1 MSRRK
6 QRNPQQLISDC
17 EGSTA
22 SENGALRGARERSA
36 APSPPC
42 LSARRRRRPPDAR
55 GPCCSR
61 VGAALGSRSLA
72 RPLPPPSSGSGGR
85 AAGMSSPRGRGQEA
99 EDEAMGERAGGD
111 WGLARP
117 RSRFAQGPPRGGEG
131 RAAAGLEP
139 AGPPA
144 PALGVHSSTRGGG
157 TVCFVSQS
165 ALCAPD
171 GSGGPGC
178 SSPALPIVPA
188 VQMHEMPLF
197 EVEFGDTGDESAP
210 LSCPSCHIGLKDPL
224 ELSAHVESCCPEQPT
239 CSSAT
244 SATAAGQETTS
255 SSSSSS
261 SSSSVEVR
269 PESPPSMDV
278 ESGPLSTDPSQ
289 EPAPPP
295 PLPPPPPPPPPPT
308 TIPTGHLN
316 IPLILEELRVLQQRQ
331 LHQMQMTEQICRQVL
346 LLGSLGQVGSPAPS
360 AEPAPGATLPP
371 KPPLPVFSIKT
382 EPGRTPSSG
391 SPEVPKPAF
400 FHLYHPF
407 PGGTRVPK
415 AEQLLAPAFPT
426 ATGLLAAQCLGAA
439 RGLEQATS
447 PGLLRQKN
455 GSSGEASLEE
465 KPGGRHKCRFCGKV
479 FGSDSALQIHLRS
492 HTGERPYKCN
502 ICGNRFTTRGNLKV
516 HFHRHREKY
525 PHVQMNPHPVPEH
538 LDYVLTTSGLP
549 YGMSV
554 PPEKAE
560 PGEESAVPPAVT
572 ERKALSATESLTLL
586 SGASPSA
593 AAQALPSFNK
603 LVLMKAVEAKG
614 KGDENT
620 PPERETEG
628 ARLQLGKLVGSLPS
642 WALLA
647 NHFKAGTAVGPF
659 PYVLEASPSET
670 SKLQQLVEK
679 IDRQGSPSSGATP
692 VAATQAVACSSSSSS
707 LPATSGSNQCVI
719 CLRVLSCP
727 RALQLHYGQHG
738 GERPFKCKVCGRA
751 FSTRGNLRAH
761 FVGHKTS
768 SAARP
773 QNSCPICQKKFTNAV
788 SLQQHVR
795 MHLGGQIPNGALLPE
810 PSTAEGAMTGEGEKQ
825 QQQPLQPA
833 PPQDGELTEEDEE
846 EATDEDSLESG
857 IEKAEGPS
865 SPEQEAPCLAKE
877 GEEAGPAEE
886 EEGGTGAASP
896 LGARSPQRPTQ
907 EGEEKAEMEVEEGGT
922 LQEEEEEEQGKEKGT
937 AGEGPSEKP
946 QGIQAKEG
954 PSLACGICKQVFPD
968 RAALR
973 KHALTAHHQV
983 NMSSPAW
990 ISNPARHGQRLSLEG
1005 PVPVLSG
1012 GQVKLQDFLG
1022 RDIPA
1027 QLVGVGPLS
1036 FWNQYTAFLSGG
1048 LPAKPAHG
1056 SAASGSS
1063 SASSSTSNMAA
1074 QGLFGNM
1081 PGKAV
1086 PGEAKEKPAMGSLL
1100 LLPPPPAPAPEV
1112 LPESQ
1117 GKGEK

>member
-1 MSRRK
+1 MEWSCDVAGVEAPDKFSCVRWVA
-6 QRNPQQLISDC
+6 QA
-17 EGSTA
+17 A
-22 SENGALRGARERSA
+22 SFA
-36 APSPPC
+36 SPP
-42 LSARRRRRPPDAR
+42 P
-55 GPCCSR
+55 
-61 VGAALGSRSLA
+61 
-72 RPLPPPSSGSGGR
+72 PPPSSRQRSLLQPGGSRSRRGDRWLAPAGASSCILLGERRGR
-85 AAGMSSPRGRGQEA
+85 AGRQASGMSSRGGREEEEEEEQQA
-99 EDEAMGERAGGD
+99 EDEAPGGMGERA
-111 WGLARP
+111 
-117 RSRFAQGPPRGGEG
+117 
-131 RAAAGLEP
+131 
-139 AGPPA
+139 
-144 PALGVHSSTRGGG
+144 
-157 TVCFVSQS
+157 
-165 ALCAPD
+165 
-171 GSGGPGC
+171 
-178 SSPALPIVPA
+178 
-188 VQMHEMPLF
+188 
-197 EVEFGDTGDESAP
+197 GDTGDESAP
-210 LSCPSCHIGLKDPL
+210 LSCPCCHAGFKDPL
-224 ELSAHVESCCPEQPT
+224 ELSAHVESCCPEQPA
-239 CSSAT
+239 CSSAG
-244 SATAAGQETTS
+244 AAVVAGQETTS

-261 SSSSVEVR
+261 SSLEAR
-269 PESPPSMDV
+269 PDSPPSMDV
-278 ESGPLSTDPSQ
+278 EPRALSAEPGQD
-289 EPAPPP
+289 PAPPP

-308 TIPTGHLN
+308 AVTTGHLN

-346 LLGSLGQVGSPAPS
+346 LLGSLGQVGSTAPS
-360 AEPAPGATLPP
+360 AEPAPGASLPP

-382 EPGRTPSSG
+382 EPGRTPASG

-447 PGLLRQKN
+447 PGLLRPKN
-455 GSSGEASLEE
+455 GGGGDASLEE

-560 PGEESAVPPAVT
+560 AGEESAVPPAAT
-572 ERKALSATESLTLL
+572 AERKALSATESLTLL

-593 AAQALPSFNK
+593 AAQALPGFNK

-620 PPERETEG
+620 PPEREVEG
-628 ARLQLGKLVGSLPS
+628 TRLQLGKLVGSLPS

-647 NHFKAGTAVGPF
+647 NHFKAGAAVGPF

-679 IDRQGSPSSGATP
+679 IDRQGSPSLGAAAP
-692 VAATQAVACSSSSSS
+692 VTAAHATAGSSSS
-707 LPATSGSNQCVI
+707 LPAASGPNQCVI

-768 SAARP
+768 SAARA

-810 PSTAEGAMTGEGEKQ
+810 SPTPEGAAPVEGEKQ
-825 QQQPLQPA
+825 QPLQPL
-833 PPQDGELTEEDEE
+833 PQEGELSEEDEE

-857 IEKAEGPS
+857 MEKAEGPS
-865 SPEQEAPCLAKE
+865 SPEQEAPGPAKE

-886 EEGGTGAASP
+886 AEGGARAASP
-896 LGARSPQRPTQ
+896 LGERSPLCSAP

-922 LQEEEEEEQGKEKGT
+922 LPDEEEEEQGKGM
-937 AGEGPSEKP
+937 AGEGPSEKQQ
-946 QGIQAKEG
+946 QGSQAKEG
-954 PSLACGICKQVFPD
+954 LTLACGICKQAFPD

-983 NMSSPAW
+983 NMASPMW
-990 ISNPARHGQRLSLEG
+990 SSNPARPGQRLPLEG

-1048 LPAKPAHG
+1048 LPAKPAHS
-1056 SAASGSS
+1056 SAA
-1063 SASSSTSNMAA
+1063 SASSSTSSSASNMAA
-1074 QGLFGNM
+1074 QGLFGSGNVV
-1081 PGKAV
+1081 GKAA
-1086 PGEAKEKPAMGSLL
+1086 PGEAKEKPAAGSLL
-1100 LLPPPPAPAPEV
+1100 LLPPPPVPAPEGV
-1112 LPESQ
+1112 PESQ

>member
-1 MSRRK
+1 
-6 QRNPQQLISDC
+6 
-17 EGSTA
+17 
-22 SENGALRGARERSA
+22 
-36 APSPPC
+36 
-42 LSARRRRRPPDAR
+42 
-55 GPCCSR
+55 
-61 VGAALGSRSLA
+61 
-72 RPLPPPSSGSGGR
+72 
-85 AAGMSSPRGRGQEA
+85 MSSPRGSGQAPESECA
-99 EDEAMGERAGGD
+99 GAAGGAMGE
-111 WGLARP
+111 
-117 RSRFAQGPPRGGEG
+117 
-131 RAAAGLEP
+131 P
-139 AGPPA
+139 A
-144 PALGVHSSTRGGG
+144 
-157 TVCFVSQS
+157 
-165 ALCAPD
+165 
-171 GSGGPGC
+171 
-178 SSPALPIVPA
+178 
-188 VQMHEMPLF
+188 
-197 EVEFGDTGDESAP
+197 GDTGDESAP
-210 LSCPSCHIGLKDPL
+210 LSCPACRTSFKNPSQ
-224 ELSAHVESCCPEQPT
+224 LSAHVDSCCPERPS
-239 CSSAT
+239 CSSTAT
-244 SATAAGQETTS
+244 TTTAGQDNSGS

-261 SSSSVEVR
+261 STLEVR

-278 ESGPLSTDPSQ
+278 ESGPLPA
-289 EPAPPP
+289 EPASNPPP
-295 PLPPPPPPPPPPT
+295 PLPPPPLPPPT
-308 TIPTGHLN
+308 AIPAGHLN

-360 AEPAPGATLPP
+360 TEPSLGTSLPP

-382 EPGRTPSSG
+382 EPGRTQASS
-391 SPEVPKPAF
+391 SPEIPKPTF

-407 PGGTRVPK
+407 PGGARVPK

-455 GSSGEASLEE
+455 GSGGETSLEE

-560 PGEESAVPPAVT
+560 PGEETTAPPPA

-620 PPERETEG
+620 PPEREAEG

-679 IDRQGSPSSGATP
+679 IDRQGSPSSSSCAAP
-692 VAATQAVACSSSSSS
+692 VTSSQAAAGSSSASSS
-707 LPATSGSNQCVI
+707 PPTSSGPNQCVI

-768 SAARP
+768 SAARA

-810 PSTAEGAMTGEGEKQ
+810 PPTPEGTTPGDREKQ
-825 QQQPLQPA
+825 QQQP
-833 PPQDGELTEEDEE
+833 PPQDEELSEEDEE
-846 EATDEDSLESG
+846 EPTDEDSLQSG
-857 IEKAEGPS
+857 GEKAEGPS
-865 SPEQEAPCLAKE
+865 SPEQEALGPAKE
-877 GEEAGPAEE
+877 GEEVGQAED
-886 EEGGTGAASP
+886 EEGGTGATSP
-896 LGARSPQRPTQ
+896 SRARSPQHSTL
-907 EGEEKAEMEVEEGGT
+907 EGEEKAEMEEGEGT
-922 LQEEEEEEQGKEKGT
+922 PQEEEEEQEKEKG
-937 AGEGPSEKP
+937 AGGEGPSEKQ
-946 QGIQAKEG
+946 QGSQVKEG
-954 PSLACGICKQVFPD
+954 PTLVCGICKQAFPD

-973 KHALTAHHQV
+973 KHALTAHHQI
-983 NMSSPAW
+983 NLGGHMWSSN
-990 ISNPARHGQRLSLEG
+990 NPARRGRRLPLEG
-1005 PVPVLSG
+1005 SVPVLSG

-1048 LPAKPAHG
+1048 LPTKPAHG
-1056 SAASGSS
+1056 TAAPASTSTSS
-1063 SASSSTSNMAA
+1063 SASSMGT
-1074 QGLFGNM
+1074 QGLFGSGNT
-1081 PGKAV
+1081 PGKVA
-1086 PGEAKEKPAMGSLL
+1086 PNEAKEKPAVGSLL
-1100 LLPPPPAPAPEV
+1100 LLPPPSPAPAPEV
-1112 LPESQ
+1112 VPESQ

>member
-1 MSRRK
+1 
-6 QRNPQQLISDC
+6 
-17 EGSTA
+17 
-22 SENGALRGARERSA
+22 
-36 APSPPC
+36 
-42 LSARRRRRPPDAR
+42 
-55 GPCCSR
+55 
-61 VGAALGSRSLA
+61 
-72 RPLPPPSSGSGGR
+72 
-85 AAGMSSPRGRGQEA
+85 MSSPRGRGPEQE
-99 EDEAMGERAGGD
+99 EDEAGGGGMGE
-111 WGLARP
+111 LA
-117 RSRFAQGPPRGGEG
+117 
-131 RAAAGLEP
+131 
-139 AGPPA
+139 
-144 PALGVHSSTRGGG
+144 
-157 TVCFVSQS
+157 
-165 ALCAPD
+165 
-171 GSGGPGC
+171 
-178 SSPALPIVPA
+178 
-188 VQMHEMPLF
+188 
-197 EVEFGDTGDESAP
+197 GDTGDESAP
-210 LSCPSCHIGLKDPL
+210 FSCLSCHASFKDPL

-239 CSSAT
+239 CSSAG
-244 SATAAGQETTS
+244 APPTAGHETAS

-261 SSSSVEVR
+261 EAR
-269 PESPPSMDV
+269 PDSPPSMEV
-278 ESGPLSTDPSQ
+278 EPGALSAEPGQ
-289 EPAPPP
+289 EPGPPP
-295 PLPPPPPPPPPPT
+295 PV
-308 TIPTGHLN
+308 PTGHLN

-346 LLGSLGQVGSPAPS
+346 LLGSLGQVGSSAPS
-360 AEPAPGATLPP
+360 AEPAPGASLPP

-382 EPGRTPSSG
+382 EPGRTPASS

-407 PGGTRVPK
+407 PGGARVPK

-447 PGLLRQKN
+447 PGLLRPKN
-455 GSSGEASLEE
+455 GGGGGGETGLEE

-560 PGEESAVPPAVT
+560 AGEESTVPPAAPA

-593 AAQALPSFNK
+593 AAQALPGFNK

-620 PPERETEG
+620 PPEREAEG
-628 ARLQLGKLVGSLPS
+628 TRLQLGKLVGSLPS

-647 NHFKAGTAVGPF
+647 NHFKAGAAVGPF

-679 IDRQGSPSSGATP
+679 IDRQGSSSSGAAS
-692 VAATQAVACSSSSSS
+692 VATAQASAGSSSS
-707 LPATSGSNQCVI
+707 LAAASGPNQCVI

-768 SAARP
+768 PAARA

-810 PSTAEGAMTGEGEKQ
+810 SPTLEGAAPGEGEKPS
-825 QQQPLQPA
+825 QPP
-833 PPQDGELTEEDEE
+833 PPQDGELSEEDEE
-846 EATDEDSLESG
+846 EATDDDSLESG
-857 IEKAEGPS
+857 MEKVEGPS
-865 SPEQEAPCLAKE
+865 SPEQEAPGPAKE

-886 EEGGTGAASP
+886 AEGGARAASP
-896 LGARSPQRPTQ
+896 LGERSPRRPTQ

-922 LQEEEEEEQGKEKGT
+922 LPDEEEEEQGKGA
-937 AGEGPSEKP
+937 AGEGPSEKQ
-946 QGIQAKEG
+946 QGSQAREG
-954 PSLACGICKQVFPD
+954 LTLACGICKQAFPD

-983 NMSSPAW
+983 NMASPVW
-990 ISNPARHGQRLSLEG
+990 SSNPARHGQRLPLEG

-1056 SAASGSS
+1056 SAASASS
-1063 SASSSTSNMAA
+1063 SASSPASSMAV
-1074 QGLFGNM
+1074 QGLFGSGNV
-1081 PGKAV
+1081 PGKAA
-1086 PGEAKEKPAMGSLL
+1086 PGEAKEKPAAGSLL
-1100 LLPPPPAPAPEV
+1100 LLPPPPAPAPEGV
-1112 LPESQ
+1112 PESQ

>member
-22 SENGALRGARERSA
+22 SENG
-36 APSPPC
+36 
-42 LSARRRRRPPDAR
+42 
-55 GPCCSR
+55 
-61 VGAALGSRSLA
+61 
-72 RPLPPPSSGSGGR
+72 
-85 AAGMSSPRGRGQEA
+85 
-99 EDEAMGERAGGD
+99 
-111 WGLARP
+111 
-117 RSRFAQGPPRGGEG
+117 
-131 RAAAGLEP
+131 
-139 AGPPA
+139 
-144 PALGVHSSTRGGG
+144 
-157 TVCFVSQS
+157 
-165 ALCAPD
+165 
-171 GSGGPGC
+171 
-178 SSPALPIVPA
+178 
-188 VQMHEMPLF
+188 
-197 EVEFGDTGDESAP
+197 DTGDEALP
-210 LSCPSCHIGLKDPL
+210 LSCPSCRASFKNPS
-224 ELSAHVESCCPEQPT
+224 ELSAHLDSCCPERPG
-239 CSSAT
+239 CSS
-244 SATAAGQETTS
+244 TAPTASTTAGQDPSGGGS

-261 SSSSVEVR
+261 SSTLEVR

-278 ESGPLSTDPSQ
+278 EGGPLPS
-289 EPAPPP
+289 EPASHPPP
-295 PLPPPPPPPPPPT
+295 PLPPPPLPPPSAAVPA
-308 TIPTGHLN
+308 GHLN

-346 LLGSLGQVGSPAPS
+346 LLGSLGQVGSPVPS
-360 AEPAPGATLPP
+360 AEPAPGGSLPP
-371 KPPLPVFSIKT
+371 KPPPLPVFSIKT
-382 EPGRTPSSG
+382 EPGRTQASG
-391 SPEVPKPAF
+391 SPEVPKPTF

-407 PGGTRVPK
+407 SGGARVPK

-447 PGLLRQKN
+447 PGLLRPKN
-455 GSSGEASLEE
+455 GSGGDASLEE
-465 KPGGRHKCRFCGKV
+465 KPGGRHKCRFCGKI

-560 PGEESAVPPAVT
+560 PGEETSAAAPPA

-593 AAQALPSFNK
+593 AAQALPGFNK

-620 PPERETEG
+620 PPEREAEG

-647 NHFKAGTAVGPF
+647 NHFKAGAAVGPF

-679 IDRQGSPSSGATP
+679 IDRQGSPSSSSCATP
-692 VAATQAVACSSSSSS
+692 VASTQAVAGSSSASASPPASSG
-707 LPATSGSNQCVI
+707 PNQCVI

-768 SAARP
+768 SAARA

-810 PSTAEGAMTGEGEKQ
+810 PPTPEGAAPGDREKQ
-825 QQQPLQPA
+825 PQQP
-833 PPQDGELTEEDEE
+833 PPQEEELSEDEE
-846 EATDEDSLESG
+846 EEPTDEDSLQSG
-857 IEKAEGPS
+857 GEKAEGPS
-865 SPEQEAPCLAKE
+865 SPEQEAPGPAKE
-877 GEEAGPAEE
+877 GEEAGQA
-886 EEGGTGAASP
+886 EEGGTGVASP
-896 LGARSPQRPTQ
+896 SRARSPQRPMQ
-907 EGEEKAEMEVEEGGT
+907 EGEEKAEMEEGGGAP
-922 LQEEEEEEQGKEKGT
+922 QEEEPEEEEEKG
-937 AGEGPSEKP
+937 AGGEGPSEK
-946 QGIQAKEG
+946 QQAKEG
-954 PSLACGICKQVFPD
+954 PTLVCGLCKQAFPD

-983 NMSSPAW
+983 NLGSHVWSSNSPA
-990 ISNPARHGQRLSLEG
+990 RRGGRRLPLEG
-1005 PVPVLSG
+1005 SVPVLSG

-1048 LPAKPAHG
+1048 LPTKPAHG
-1056 SAASGSS
+1056 PAAPASTSTSSS
-1063 SASSSTSNMAA
+1063 SASSLGT
-1074 QGLFGNM
+1074 QGPFGSGNP
-1081 PGKAV
+1081 PGKAA
-1086 PGEAKEKPAMGSLL
+1086 PGEAKEKPAVGPVL
-1100 LLPPPPAPAPEV
+1100 LLPPPSPAPAPEAV
-1112 LPESQ
+1112 PESQ

>member
-22 SENGALRGARERSA
+22 SENG
-36 APSPPC
+36 
-42 LSARRRRRPPDAR
+42 
-55 GPCCSR
+55 
-61 VGAALGSRSLA
+61 
-72 RPLPPPSSGSGGR
+72 
-85 AAGMSSPRGRGQEA
+85 
-99 EDEAMGERAGGD
+99 
-111 WGLARP
+111 
-117 RSRFAQGPPRGGEG
+117 
-131 RAAAGLEP
+131 
-139 AGPPA
+139 
-144 PALGVHSSTRGGG
+144 
-157 TVCFVSQS
+157 
-165 ALCAPD
+165 
-171 GSGGPGC
+171 
-178 SSPALPIVPA
+178 
-188 VQMHEMPLF
+188 
-197 EVEFGDTGDESAP
+197 DTGDESTP
-210 LSCPSCHIGLKDPL
+210 LSCPSCHITFKDP
-224 ELSAHVESCCPEQPT
+224 SKIAAHVDSGCPEQPT
-239 CSSAT
+239 CSTIA
-244 SATAAGQETTS
+244 AAGTTTGTTIV
-255 SSSSSS
+255 SSSS
-261 SSSSVEVR
+261 SSSSVEIR

-278 ESGPLSTDPSQ
+278 ESGSLLTDSTQ
-289 EPAPPP
+289 EPVPPR
-295 PLPPPPPPPPPPT
+295 PPPPPPT
-308 TIPTGHLN
+308 LPPGATVPAGHLN

-346 LLGSLGQVGSPAPS
+346 LLGSLGQVGSPAP
-360 AEPAPGATLPP
+360 ATEPTPVASLPP

-382 EPGRTPSSG
+382 EPGRTQASS

-415 AEQLLAPAFPT
+415 TEQLLAPAFPT
-426 ATGLLAAQCLGAA
+426 ATGLLAAQCLGTA

-455 GSSGEASLEE
+455 GGSGPTESNLEE

-554 PPEKAE
+554 PPEKVE
-560 PGEESAVPPAVT
+560 PGEETTTPPAA

-586 SGASPSA
+586 SGATPSGA
-593 AAQALPSFNK
+593 TQALPSFNK

-620 PPERETEG
+620 PPEREAEG
-628 ARLQLGKLVGSLPS
+628 TRLQLGKLVGSLPS

-679 IDRQGSPSSGATP
+679 IDRQGSPSSSSCAGPGSTP
-692 VAATQAVACSSSSSS
+692 QVVAGSSSSSS
-707 LPATSGSNQCVI
+707 PPTSSGSNQCVI

-768 SAARP
+768 STARA

-810 PSTAEGAMTGEGEKQ
+810 TPIPEGSTLREGEKQ
-825 QQQPLQPA
+825 QQQQQHQQSSLPL
-833 PPQDGELTEEDEE
+833 EE
-846 EATDEDSLESG
+846 ELSEEEEEEPTDEDSLESG
-857 IEKAEGPS
+857 GEKVEGPS
-865 SPEQEAPCLAKE
+865 SPEQEAPGPAKE
-877 GEEAGPAEE
+877 GEEVVHAEEE
-886 EEGGTGAASP
+886 EEGGPCTASP
-896 LGARSPQRPTQ
+896 SGPGSPQHPMQ
-907 EGEEKAEMEVEEGGT
+907 EGEEKAEAEKTEEGSSPK
-922 LQEEEEEEQGKEKGT
+922 EEQEKEKGT
-937 AGEGPSEKP
+937 GGEGPSEKQ
-946 QGIQAKEG
+946 QGSQAKEG
-954 PSLACGICKQVFPD
+954 LTLVCGICKQAFPD
-968 RAALR
+968 RNTLH
-973 KHALTAHHQV
+973 KHILTAHPQV
-983 NMSSPAW
+983 HLGSHVWSS
-990 ISNPARHGQRLSLEG
+990 SQARRGRRLPLEG
-1005 PVPVLSG
+1005 TVPGLSG
-1012 GQVKLQDFLG
+1012 NQVKLQDFLG
-1022 RDIPA
+1022 RDIPG

-1048 LPAKPAHG
+1048 LATKPVHAAAVPISSTASSSS
-1056 SAASGSS
+1056 SASNLVTQGLFGSS
-1063 SASSSTSNMAA
+1063 SAPAKT
-1074 QGLFGNM
+1074 G
-1081 PGKAV
+1081 
-1086 PGEAKEKPAMGSLL
+1086 PGETKEKPPVGPLL
-1100 LLPPPPAPAPEV
+1100 LLPPPPPPLPSAPPPEVAPENQ
-1112 LPESQ
+1112 E
-1117 GKGEK
+1117 KGEK

>member
-1 MSRRK
+1 M
-6 QRNPQQLISDC
+6 
-17 EGSTA
+17 
-22 SENGALRGARERSA
+22 
-36 APSPPC
+36 
-42 LSARRRRRPPDAR
+42 
-55 GPCCSR
+55 
-61 VGAALGSRSLA
+61 
-72 RPLPPPSSGSGGR
+72 
-85 AAGMSSPRGRGQEA
+85 
-99 EDEAMGERAGGD
+99 
-111 WGLARP
+111 
-117 RSRFAQGPPRGGEG
+117 
-131 RAAAGLEP
+131 
-139 AGPPA
+139 
-144 PALGVHSSTRGGG
+144 
-157 TVCFVSQS
+157 
-165 ALCAPD
+165 
-171 GSGGPGC
+171 
-178 SSPALPIVPA
+178 
-188 VQMHEMPLF
+188 
-197 EVEFGDTGDESAP
+197 
-210 LSCPSCHIGLKDPL
+210 SCPSCRASFKDPS
-224 ELSAHVESCCPEQPT
+224 ELSAHVDSACPERPS
-239 CSSAT
+239 CSS
-244 SATAAGQETTS
+244 TAAGQDLSGGS

-261 SSSSVEVR
+261 TLEAR

-278 ESGPLSTDPSQ
+278 EAGPLPA
-289 EPAPPP
+289 EPAPHPPLPPP
-295 PLPPPPPPPPPPT
+295 PLPPPPSAVPA
-308 TIPTGHLN
+308 GHLN

-360 AEPAPGATLPP
+360 AEPAPGASLPP

-382 EPGRTPSSG
+382 EPGRTQASG
-391 SPEVPKPAF
+391 SPEGPKPAF

-407 PGGTRVPK
+407 PGGARVPK

-455 GSSGEASLEE
+455 GGGGDASLEE

-538 LDYVLTTSGLP
+538 LDYVLTASGLP

-560 PGEESAVPPAVT
+560 PGEEAAAPPPA

-593 AAQALPSFNK
+593 AAQALPGFNK

-620 PPERETEG
+620 PPEREAEG

-647 NHFKAGTAVGPF
+647 NHFKAGAAVGPF

-679 IDRQGSPSSGATP
+679 IDRQGSPSSSSCATP
-692 VAATQAVACSSSSSS
+692 FTSTQAVAGSSTSVSASGAASSG
-707 LPATSGSNQCVI
+707 PNQCVI

-727 RALQLHYGQHG
+727 RALQLHYGQHGG

-768 SAARP
+768 SAARA

-788 SLQQHVR
+788 SLQHHVR

-810 PSTAEGAMTGEGEKQ
+810 PPAPEGAAPGDREKQ
-825 QQQPLQPA
+825 
-833 PPQDGELTEEDEE
+833 PPQPPPQEEELSEDEE
-846 EATDEDSLESG
+846 EEPTDEDSLPSG
-857 IEKAEGPS
+857 GEKAEGPS
-865 SPEQEAPCLAKE
+865 SPEQEAPGPAKE

-886 EEGGTGAASP
+886 EGGVAGAASP
-896 LGARSPQRPTQ
+896 ARARSPQRPMQ
-907 EGEEKAEMEVEEGGT
+907 EGEEKEEMEEGGGAPP
-922 LQEEEEEEQGKEKGT
+922 EEEEEKG
-937 AGEGPSEKP
+937 AGGEGPSEKQP
-946 QGIQAKEG
+946 AREG
-954 PSLACGICKQVFPD
+954 PALVCGLCKQAFPD

-983 NMSSPAW
+983 RERDLCPRPWPRKKTSF
-990 ISNPARHGQRLSLEG
+990 RRLSPPLEAAPGSSTRPPFREVGFPRQFGASGTAPWSGDGTGHVKRAGLSVLLGLSGNGSGLEG
-1005 PVPVLSG
+1005 
-1012 GQVKLQDFLG
+1012 
-1022 RDIPA
+1022 A
-1027 QLVGVGPLS
+1027 C
-1036 FWNQYTAFLSGG
+1036 
-1048 LPAKPAHG
+1048 
-1056 SAASGSS
+1056 
-1063 SASSSTSNMAA
+1063 
-1074 QGLFGNM
+1074 
-1081 PGKAV
+1081 
-1086 PGEAKEKPAMGSLL
+1086 
-1100 LLPPPPAPAPEV
+1100 EV
-1112 LPESQ
+1112 I
-1117 GKGEK
+1117 

>member
-1 MSRRK
+1 MSGSRAHGE
-6 QRNPQQLISDC
+6 QQQP
-17 EGSTA
+17 EEVAA
-22 SENGALRGARERSA
+22 SG
-36 APSPPC
+36 
-42 LSARRRRRPPDAR
+42 D
-55 GPCCSR
+55 
-61 VGAALGSRSLA
+61 GAAG
-72 RPLPPPSSGSGGR
+72 
-85 AAGMSSPRGRGQEA
+85 
-99 EDEAMGERAGGD
+99 AGGD
-111 WGLARP
+111 CRM
-117 RSRFAQGPPRGGEG
+117 GE
-131 RAAAGLEP
+131 AAERTMYEWAEP
-139 AGPPA
+139 
-144 PALGVHSSTRGGG
+144 
-157 TVCFVSQS
+157 CK
-165 ALCAPD
+165 
-171 GSGGPGC
+171 
-178 SSPALPIVPA
+178 
-188 VQMHEMPLF
+188 
-197 EVEFGDTGDESAP
+197 GDTGDETAP
-210 LSCPSCHIGLKDPL
+210 LSCPACRTSFKDPS
-224 ELSAHVESCCPEQPT
+224 ELSAHVDSCCSEQPT
-239 CSSAT
+239 CSSAAA
-244 SATAAGQETTS
+244 ATAATGQDHS
-255 SSSSSS
+255 SLSSSS

-269 PESPPSMDV
+269 PESPQSMDV
-278 ESGPLSTDPSQ
+278 ESGTLLSDPTQ
-289 EPAPPP
+289 EAA
-295 PLPPPPPPPPPPT
+295 LPRPPPPPPPT
-308 TIPTGHLN
+308 LPASSASVPAGHLN

-346 LLGSLGQVGSPAPS
+346 LLGSLGQVGSPTPS
-360 AEPAPGATLPP
+360 SEPAPGASLPP

-382 EPGRTPSSG
+382 EPGRTQASS

-407 PGGTRVPK
+407 PGGARVPK
-415 AEQLLAPAFPT
+415 TEQLLAPAFPT
-426 ATGLLAAQCLGAA
+426 ATGILAAQCLGTA

-455 GSSGEASLEE
+455 GGGAGGGGGLESRLEE

-560 PGEESAVPPAVT
+560 PGEETTPPPTA

-593 AAQALPSFNK
+593 AAQALPGFNK

-679 IDRQGSPSSGATP
+679 IDRQGSPSSSSCSAP
-692 VAATQAVACSSSSSS
+692 VTAAQAVAGSSSSSS
-707 LPATSGSNQCVI
+707 LPASSGPNQCVI

-768 SAARP
+768 SAARA

-810 PSTAEGAMTGEGEKQ
+810 TPTSEGATLGEGEKQ
-825 QQQPLQPA
+825 QQPQQQA
-833 PPQDGELTEEDEE
+833 PPQDEELSEE
-846 EATDEDSLESG
+846 EEEEPTDEDSLESG
-857 IEKAEGPS
+857 GEKAEGPF
-865 SPEQEAPCLAKE
+865 SPEQEAPGLTKE
-877 GEEAGPAEE
+877 GGEAVQAEE
-886 EEGGTGAASP
+886 EDGGTNAALPSGP
-896 LGARSPQRPTQ
+896 GSPQRPMQ
-907 EGEEKAEMEVEEGGT
+907 EGEEKVEGEKAGGAMPQE
-922 LQEEEEEEQGKEKGT
+922 QEEEQETG
-937 AGEGPSEKP
+937 GEGPSEK
-946 QGIQAKEG
+946 QEGSQAKEG
-954 PSLACGICKQVFPD
+954 PTLVCGICKQAFPD

-973 KHALTAHHQV
+973 KHALAAHHQV
-983 NMSSPAW
+983 NLSGHVWSS
-990 ISNPARHGQRLSLEG
+990 NQARRGRRLPLEG

-1048 LPAKPAHG
+1048 LPTKPAHG
-1056 SAASGSS
+1056 GGSGVASSSSSS
-1063 SASSSTSNMAA
+1063 SASNAGTH
-1074 QGLFGNM
+1074 GLFGSSVT
-1081 PGKAV
+1081 PAKV
-1086 PGEAKEKPAMGSLL
+1086 TPTEAKEKPPVGSLL
-1100 LLPPPPAPAPEV
+1100 LLPPPPPAPAPEV
-1112 LPESQ
+1112 IPENP

>member
-1 MSRRK
+1 MST
-6 QRNPQQLISDC
+6 S
-17 EGSTA
+17 
-22 SENGALRGARERSA
+22 
-36 APSPPC
+36 
-42 LSARRRRRPPDAR
+42 
-55 GPCCSR
+55 
-61 VGAALGSRSLA
+61 
-72 RPLPPPSSGSGGR
+72 
-85 AAGMSSPRGRGQEA
+85 RGRGEQQEA
-99 EDEAMGERAGGD
+99 AATATEEDGAAVGGDIMMGE
-111 WGLARP
+111 
-117 RSRFAQGPPRGGEG
+117 
-131 RAAAGLEP
+131 P
-139 AGPPA
+139 A
-144 PALGVHSSTRGGG
+144 
-157 TVCFVSQS
+157 
-165 ALCAPD
+165 
-171 GSGGPGC
+171 
-178 SSPALPIVPA
+178 
-188 VQMHEMPLF
+188 
-197 EVEFGDTGDESAP
+197 GDTGDESAP
-210 LSCPSCHIGLKDPL
+210 LSCPACRSNFKDPS
-224 ELSAHVESCCPEQPT
+224 ELSAHVDSCCPEQPT
-239 CSSAT
+239 CSA
-244 SATAAGQETTS
+244 AAVVAAAPAIAGQDHCS
-255 SSSSSS
+255 ISSSS

-269 PESPPSMDV
+269 PESPQSMDV
-278 ESGPLSTDPSQ
+278 ESGPLLADPAQ
-289 EPAPPP
+289 EAA
-295 PLPPPPPPPPPPT
+295 LPRPPPPPPPT
-308 TIPTGHLN
+308 LPPTAASVPAGHLN

-360 AEPAPGATLPP
+360 AEPAPGVPLPP

-382 EPGRTPSSG
+382 EPGRTQASS

-407 PGGTRVPK
+407 PGGARVPK
-415 AEQLLAPAFPT
+415 AEQLLAPAFPA
-426 ATGLLAAQCLGAA
+426 ATGILAAQCLGAA

-455 GSSGEASLEE
+455 GGGGESSLEE

-554 PPEKAE
+554 PPEKPE
-560 PGEESAVPPAVT
+560 PGEETTPPPAA

-620 PPERETEG
+620 PPERETES

-647 NHFKAGTAVGPF
+647 NHFKAGAAVGPF

-679 IDRQGSPSSGATP
+679 IDRQGSPSSSPCFAP
-692 VAATQAVACSSSSSS
+692 VTAAQAVAGSSSSSSS
-707 LPATSGSNQCVI
+707 LPTSSGPNQCVI

-768 SAARP
+768 SAARA

-810 PSTAEGAMTGEGEKQ
+810 APASEGATLGEGEKPQPQHQPQ
-825 QQQPLQPA
+825 QQA
-833 PPQDGELTEEDEE
+833 PPQDEELSEE
-846 EATDEDSLESG
+846 EEEEEPTDEDSLESG
-857 IEKAEGPS
+857 GEKVEGPS
-865 SPEQEAPCLAKE
+865 SPEQEAPPLAKE
-877 GEEAGPAEE
+877 GEEVVQV
-886 EEGGTGAASP
+886 EEGGTSAALPSGP
-896 LGARSPQRPTQ
+896 GSPQRPMQ
-907 EGEEKAEMEVEEGGT
+907 EGEEKAEMEKGEGGT
-922 LQEEEEEEQGKEKGT
+922 LQEEEELQEKEKGMG
-937 AGEGPSEKP
+937 GEGPSEK
-946 QGIQAKEG
+946 QEGSQAKDG
-954 PSLACGICKQVFPD
+954 PTLVCGICKQGFPD
-968 RAALR
+968 RATLR

-983 NMSSPAW
+983 NLGGHVWSSTQ
-990 ISNPARHGQRLSLEG
+990 ARRGRRLPLEG
-1005 PVPVLSG
+1005 PMPVLTG

-1048 LPAKPAHG
+1048 LPTKPAHG
-1056 SAASGSS
+1056 AASSSSSSSS
-1063 SASSSTSNMAA
+1063 SASSVATH
-1074 QGLFGNM
+1074 GLLGSSIA
-1081 PGKAV
+1081 PAKVASA
-1086 PGEAKEKPAMGSLL
+1086 EAKEKPPVGSLL
-1100 LLPPPPAPAPEV
+1100 LLPPLPPPTPAPEV
-1112 LPESQ
+1112 APESQ

>member
-1 MSRRK
+1 
-6 QRNPQQLISDC
+6 
-17 EGSTA
+17 
-22 SENGALRGARERSA
+22 
-36 APSPPC
+36 
-42 LSARRRRRPPDAR
+42 
-55 GPCCSR
+55 
-61 VGAALGSRSLA
+61 
-72 RPLPPPSSGSGGR
+72 
-85 AAGMSSPRGRGQEA
+85 
-99 EDEAMGERAGGD
+99 
-111 WGLARP
+111 
-117 RSRFAQGPPRGGEG
+117 
-131 RAAAGLEP
+131 
-139 AGPPA
+139 
-144 PALGVHSSTRGGG
+144 
-157 TVCFVSQS
+157 
-165 ALCAPD
+165 
-171 GSGGPGC
+171 
-178 SSPALPIVPA
+178 
-188 VQMHEMPLF
+188 
-197 EVEFGDTGDESAP
+197 
-210 LSCPSCHIGLKDPL
+210 
-224 ELSAHVESCCPEQPT
+224 
-239 CSSAT
+239 
-244 SATAAGQETTS
+244 
-255 SSSSSS
+255 
-261 SSSSVEVR
+261 
-269 PESPPSMDV
+269 MDV
-278 ESGPLSTDPSQ
+278 ESGTLLTDQ
-289 EPAPPP
+289 THEPALPR
-295 PLPPPPPPPPPPT
+295 PPPPPPPPLPPSAAAVS
-308 TIPTGHLN
+308 TGHLN

-360 AEPAPGATLPP
+360 ADPAPVASLPP

-382 EPGRTPSSG
+382 EPGRTQASS
-391 SPEVPKPAF
+391 SPEVPKPTF

-407 PGGTRVPK
+407 PSGARVPK

-447 PGLLRQKN
+447 PGLLRPKN
-455 GSSGEASLEE
+455 GGAGEASLEE
-465 KPGGRHKCRFCGKV
+465 KPSGRHKCRFCGKV

-560 PGEESAVPPAVT
+560 PGDEMATPPAA

-620 PPERETEG
+620 PPEREAEG

-647 NHFKAGTAVGPF
+647 SHFKAGTAVGPF
-659 PYVLEASPSET
+659 PCVLEASPSET

-679 IDRQGSPSSGATP
+679 IDRQGSPSSSSCAVP
-692 VAATQAVACSSSSSS
+692 VTAATQAAAASSSASASPPASSG
-707 LPATSGSNQCVI
+707 PNQCVI

-768 SAARP
+768 SAARA

-810 PSTAEGAMTGEGEKQ
+810 PPASEGAPLGEGEKQ
-825 QQQPLQPA
+825 QQQQQQASPK
-833 PPQDGELTEEDEE
+833 DEE
-846 EATDEDSLESG
+846 LSEEEEEEPTDEDSLESG
-857 IEKAEGPS
+857 GEKAEGPS
-865 SPEQEAPCLAKE
+865 SPEQEASGPTKE
-877 GEEAGPAEE
+877 AEDTVQAEE
-886 EEGGTGAASP
+886 EDGGTSAASP
-896 LGARSPQRPTQ
+896 LGPGSPRRPVQ
-907 EGEEKAEMEVEEGGT
+907 EGEEKAEMEKGGMP
-922 LQEEEEEEQGKEKGT
+922 QEEEDPEKG
-937 AGEGPSEKP
+937 AGGEGPSERQ
-946 QGIQAKEG
+946 QGSQAKEG
-954 PSLACGICKQVFPD
+954 PTLVCGLCKQAFPD

-983 NMSSPAW
+983 NLGSPVWSSQ
-990 ISNPARHGQRLSLEG
+990 ARRGRRVPLDG

-1022 RDIPA
+1022 RDVPA

-1048 LPAKPAHG
+1048 LPAKPAHST
-1056 SAASGSS
+1056 SAPALSS
-1063 SASSSTSNMAA
+1063 SSSSSNMATPS
-1074 QGLFGNM
+1074 LFGSSGA
-1081 PGKAV
+1081 PGRAG
-1086 PGEAKEKPAMGSLL
+1086 PGDGKEKPPVGPLL
-1100 LLPPPPAPAPEV
+1100 LLPPPPTPAPAPAPEV
-1112 LPESQ
+1112 PPESQ

>member
-22 SENGALRGARERSA
+22 SENG
-36 APSPPC
+36 
-42 LSARRRRRPPDAR
+42 
-55 GPCCSR
+55 
-61 VGAALGSRSLA
+61 
-72 RPLPPPSSGSGGR
+72 
-85 AAGMSSPRGRGQEA
+85 
-99 EDEAMGERAGGD
+99 
-111 WGLARP
+111 
-117 RSRFAQGPPRGGEG
+117 
-131 RAAAGLEP
+131 
-139 AGPPA
+139 
-144 PALGVHSSTRGGG
+144 
-157 TVCFVSQS
+157 
-165 ALCAPD
+165 
-171 GSGGPGC
+171 
-178 SSPALPIVPA
+178 
-188 VQMHEMPLF
+188 
-197 EVEFGDTGDESAP
+197 DTGDESNP
-210 LSCPSCHIGLKDPL
+210 LSCSSCHITFKDP
-224 ELSAHVESCCPEQPT
+224 SKIAAHVESSCMEQPT
-239 CSSAT
+239 CSSIT
-244 SATAAGQETTS
+244 STGTAGGQDHAVV
-255 SSSSSS
+255 SSSS
-261 SSSSVEVR
+261 SSSSVEIR

-278 ESGPLSTDPSQ
+278 ESGSLLTDPTQ
-289 EPAPPP
+289 DPGPPR
-295 PLPPPPPPPPPPT
+295 PPPPPPSLPPT
-308 TIPTGHLN
+308 SAVPTGHLN

-346 LLGSLGQVGSPAPS
+346 LLGSLGQVSSSPPS
-360 AEPAPGATLPP
+360 TEPAPVASLPP

-382 EPGRTPSSG
+382 EPGRTQASS

-407 PGGTRVPK
+407 PSGTRVPK

-455 GSSGEASLEE
+455 GGGVPTESSLEE

-525 PHVQMNPHPVPEH
+525 PHIQMNPHPVPEH

-560 PGEESAVPPAVT
+560 PGEETATPPTT

-586 SGASPSA
+586 SGATPSGA
-593 AAQALPSFNK
+593 SQALPSFNK

-679 IDRQGSPSSGATP
+679 IDRQGSPSSSSCAGPGATS
-692 VAATQAVACSSSSSS
+692 QAVAGSSSASSPPTS
-707 LPATSGSNQCVI
+707 SGSNQCVI

-738 GERPFKCKVCGRA
+738 GERPFKCKICGRA

-768 SAARP
+768 SAAKA

-810 PSTAEGAMTGEGEKQ
+810 TPIPEGSVLGEGEKQ
-825 QQQPLQPA
+825 QQQPQQQEASL
-833 PPQDGELTEEDEE
+833 PPEE
-846 EATDEDSLESG
+846 ELSEEEEEEPTDEDSLESAG
-857 IEKAEGPS
+857 EKVEGPS
-865 SPEQEAPCLAKE
+865 SPDQEAPGPAKE
-877 GEEAGPAEE
+877 GEELAQAEE
-886 EEGGTGAASP
+886 EDEGGPAATSP
-896 LGARSPQRPTQ
+896 AAPQSPQCPMQ
-907 EGEEKAEMEVEEGGT
+907 EGEEKAEVEKVEEESSPK
-922 LQEEEEEEQGKEKGT
+922 EEEEKEKGSG
-937 AGEGPSEKP
+937 GEGPSEK
-946 QGIQAKEG
+946 QIGGQAKEG
-954 PSLACGICKQVFPD
+954 LALACGICKQVFPD

-973 KHALTAHHQV
+973 KHVLTAHPQLNLGSYV
-983 NMSSPAW
+983 WSS
-990 ISNPARHGQRLSLEG
+990 SQARRRRLPLEG
-1005 PVPVLSG
+1005 SMPGVSG

-1048 LPAKPAHG
+1048 LPTKPAHAG
-1056 SAASGSS
+1056 SAPTPSSSSATSPSSSS
-1063 SASSSTSNMAA
+1063 SASNLVT
-1074 QGLFGNM
+1074 QGLFGSGST
-1081 PGKAV
+1081 PVKTSS
-1086 PGEAKEKPAMGSLL
+1086 GEVKEKPPMGSLL
-1100 LLPPPPAPAPEV
+1100 LLPPPPPPPVPPPEV
-1112 LPESQ
+1112 VPESQ
-1117 GKGEK
+1117 GKGEQ

>member
-1 MSRRK
+1 ME
-6 QRNPQQLISDC
+6 P
-17 EGSTA
+17 
-22 SENGALRGARERSA
+22 
-36 APSPPC
+36 
-42 LSARRRRRPPDAR
+42 LSAGDPKDP
-55 GPCCSR
+55 
-61 VGAALGSRSLA
+61 
-72 RPLPPPSSGSGGR
+72 
-85 AAGMSSPRGRGQEA
+85 QE
-99 EDEAMGERAGGD
+99 
-111 WGLARP
+111 
-117 RSRFAQGPPRGGEG
+117 
-131 RAAAGLEP
+131 
-139 AGPPA
+139 
-144 PALGVHSSTRGGG
+144 
-157 TVCFVSQS
+157 
-165 ALCAPD
+165 
-171 GSGGPGC
+171 
-178 SSPALPIVPA
+178 
-188 VQMHEMPLF
+188 
-197 EVEFGDTGDESAP
+197 GDTGDKSGP
-210 LSCPSCHIGLKDPL
+210 LSCSSCRTSFKDSS
-224 ELSAHVESCCPEQPT
+224 ELSAHLDSCCPERPR
-239 CSSAT
+239 CSSTAT
-244 SATAAGQETTS
+244 TAITGQDNSGS

-261 SSSSVEVR
+261 SSTLEVR
-269 PESPPSMDV
+269 PETPPNMDV
-278 ESGPLSTDPSQ
+278 EPGPLPT
-289 EPAPPP
+289 EPASNPPP
-295 PLPPPPPPPPPPT
+295 PLPPPPLPPPT
-308 TIPTGHLN
+308 GVSAGHLN

-346 LLGSLGQVGSPAPS
+346 LLGSLGQVGSQAPTT
-360 AEPAPGATLPP
+360 EPAPGASLPP

-382 EPGRTPSSG
+382 EPGRTQASS
-391 SPEVPKPAF
+391 SPEIPKPAF

-407 PGGTRVPK
+407 PGGARVPK

-455 GSSGEASLEE
+455 GSGGETSLEE

-560 PGEESAVPPAVT
+560 PGEESITPPAA

-593 AAQALPSFNK
+593 AAQALPNFNK

-620 PPERETEG
+620 PPEREAEG
-628 ARLQLGKLVGSLPS
+628 TRLQLGKLVGSLPS

-679 IDRQGSPSSGATP
+679 IDRQGSPSSSSCATP
-692 VAATQAVACSSSSSS
+692 ITSSQAVAGSSSVSS
-707 LPATSGSNQCVI
+707 PPTSSGPNQCVI

-768 SAARP
+768 SATRA

-810 PSTAEGAMTGEGEKQ
+810 SPIPEGTTPGDREKQ
-825 QQQPLQPA
+825 PQQP
-833 PPQDGELTEEDEE
+833 PPQDEDMSEE
-846 EATDEDSLESG
+846 EEEEPTDEDSLQSG
-857 IEKAEGPS
+857 GEKVEGLS
-865 SPEQEAPCLAKE
+865 SPELEALGPAKE
-877 GEEAGPAEE
+877 GGDVGQAEE
-886 EEGGTGAASP
+886 EGVTGASSP
-896 LGARSPQRPTQ
+896 SRARSPHHPTQ
-907 EGEEKAEMEVEEGGT
+907 EGEEKAGMEEGEGT
-922 LQEEEEEEQGKEKGT
+922 VQEEEEEEDQEKEKGT
-937 AGEGPSEKP
+937 GGEGPLEKQP
-946 QGIQAKEG
+946 GSQAKVG
-954 PSLACGICKQVFPD
+954 PTLVCGICKQTFPD

-973 KHALTAHHQV
+973 KHALSAHHQV
-983 NMSSPAW
+983 NLGGHAWSST
-990 ISNPARHGQRLSLEG
+990 SLARRGRRLPLEG
-1005 PVPVLSG
+1005 SVPVLSG

-1048 LPAKPAHG
+1048 LPTKPAHG
-1056 SAASGSS
+1056 TIASTSTS
-1063 SASSSTSNMAA
+1063 SATSGMGIH
-1074 QGLFGNM
+1074 GLFGSVNA
-1081 PGKAV
+1081 PGKAA
-1086 PGEAKEKPAMGSLL
+1086 PSEAKEKPAVGSVL
-1100 LLPPPPAPAPEV
+1100 LLPPPSPAPAPEV
-1112 LPESQ
+1112 VPETQ

>member
-1 MSRRK
+1 
-6 QRNPQQLISDC
+6 
-17 EGSTA
+17 
-22 SENGALRGARERSA
+22 
-36 APSPPC
+36 
-42 LSARRRRRPPDAR
+42 
-55 GPCCSR
+55 
-61 VGAALGSRSLA
+61 
-72 RPLPPPSSGSGGR
+72 
-85 AAGMSSPRGRGQEA
+85 MSSPRGRGEPA
-99 EDEAMGERAGGD
+99 EGAG
-111 WGLARP
+111 A
-117 RSRFAQGPPRGGEG
+117 A
-131 RAAAGLEP
+131 AAAGASMAEP
-139 AGPPA
+139 AG
-144 PALGVHSSTRGGG
+144 
-157 TVCFVSQS
+157 
-165 ALCAPD
+165 D
-171 GSGGPGC
+171 PGDD
-178 SSPALPIVPA
+178 SSP
-188 VQMHEMPLF
+188 F
-197 EVEFGDTGDESAP
+197 
-210 LSCPSCHIGLKDPL
+210 SCPFCHTTFKEPS
-224 ELSAHVESCCPEQPT
+224 ELSAHTST
-239 CSSAT
+239 CFSERAPSSAAPVT
-244 SATAAGQETTS
+244 TPAAGQEHSSVCS
-255 SSSSSS
+255 SSSSSI
-261 SSSSVEVR
+261 EVH
-269 PESPPSMDV
+269 PESSPSMDV
-278 ESGPLSTDPSQ
+278 EPGPLLTEPSQ
-289 EPAPPP
+289 ESASSR
-295 PLPPPPPPPPPPT
+295 PPPPPPPPT
-308 TIPTGHLN
+308 LPPSTALPTGHLN

-346 LLGSLGQVGSPAPS
+346 LLSSWGQVGATAPTT
-360 AEPAPGATLPP
+360 EPAPVASVPP

-382 EPGRTPSSG
+382 EPGRSQVSA
-391 SPEVPKPAF
+391 SPDMPKPAF

-426 ATGLLAAQCLGAA
+426 ATGVLAAQCLGTA
-439 RGLEQATS
+439 RSLEQATS

-455 GSSGEASLEE
+455 GGGGGGEPNLEGE
-465 KPGGRHKCRFCGKV
+465 KPSGRHKCRFCGKI

-560 PGEESAVPPAVT
+560 SGEEHGALPVA

-586 SGASPSA
+586 SGTAPSA

-620 PPERETEG
+620 PPESETEG
-628 ARLQLGKLVGSLPS
+628 ARLQLGKLVGALPS

-647 NHFKAGTAVGPF
+647 NHFKTGPAVGPF

-679 IDRQGSPSSGATP
+679 IDRQGSPSSSGAALMAPST
-692 VAATQAVACSSSSSS
+692 AGSTASSSPLASSG
-707 LPATSGSNQCVI
+707 PNQCVI

-768 SAARP
+768 PSARA

-810 PSTAEGAMTGEGEKQ
+810 PSAPEGVPLGEGEKPRE
-825 QQQPLQPA
+825 QPSA
-833 PPQDGELTEEDEE
+833 PQEE
-846 EATDEDSLESG
+846 ELS
-857 IEKAEGPS
+857 
-865 SPEQEAPCLAKE
+865 
-877 GEEAGPAEE
+877 
-886 EEGGTGAASP
+886 
-896 LGARSPQRPTQ
+896 
-907 EGEEKAEMEVEEGGT
+907 
-922 LQEEEEEEQGKEKGT
+922 EEEEEEEPTDEDSVESIGEKAEQVSSPEGLGPPKEGEEMGQPEGEEGGPGAPSSSPLGPQSPPFPLKDGEEKANMEEEGGGTVPVEEEPEKDKGEGG
-937 AGEGPSEKP
+937 GEGPSDKQQH
-946 QGIQAKEG
+946 QGSQAKEE
-954 PSLACGICKQVFPD
+954 PVLICGICKQPFTD

-973 KHALTAHHQV
+973 KHAMTAHPQV
-983 NMSSPAW
+983 HLGSHVW
-990 ISNPARHGQRLSLEG
+990 SNNQMRRARRLPLEG
-1005 PVPVLSG
+1005 PLPVLSG

-1036 FWNQYTAFLSGG
+1036 FWNQYTAFVSGS
-1048 LPAKPAHG
+1048 LPAKPGH
-1056 SAASGSS
+1056 STAASIVSSSSSSSSPNVTPQSLFGSS
-1063 SASSSTSNMAA
+1063 NV
-1074 QGLFGNM
+1074 
-1081 PGKAV
+1081 PGKVGPA
-1086 PGEAKEKPAMGSLL
+1086 EAKEKPPVTNLL
-1100 LLPPPPAPAPEV
+1100 LLSPPAAPV
-1112 LPESQ
+1112 LETVPENQ

>member
-1 MSRRK
+1 GC
-6 QRNPQQLISDC
+6 L
-17 EGSTA
+17 G
-22 SENGALRGARERSA
+22 ENSAIPNNSSLTVKGPLPLRT
-36 APSPPC
+36 
-42 LSARRRRRPPDAR
+42 
-55 GPCCSR
+55 
-61 VGAALGSRSLA
+61 VGAMGQSLGGFR
-72 RPLPPPSSGSGGR
+72 RGSAGR
-85 AAGMSSPRGRGQEA
+85 C
-99 EDEAMGERAGGD
+99 
-111 WGLARP
+111 
-117 RSRFAQGPPRGGEG
+117 
-131 RAAAGLEP
+131 
-139 AGPPA
+139 
-144 PALGVHSSTRGGG
+144 HS
-157 TVCFVSQS
+157 
-165 ALCAPD
+165 D
-171 GSGGPGC
+171 
-178 SSPALPIVPA
+178 
-188 VQMHEMPLF
+188 
-197 EVEFGDTGDESAP
+197 GDTGDESTP
-210 LSCPSCHIGLKDPL
+210 LSCSSCHITFKDP
-224 ELSAHVESCCPEQPT
+224 SKIAAHVDSGCPEQPT
-239 CSSAT
+239 CSNIA
-244 SATAAGQETTS
+244 AAGTAAGITALQDHTVV
-255 SSSSSS
+255 SSSS
-261 SSSSVEVR
+261 SSSSVEIR

-278 ESGPLSTDPSQ
+278 ESGSLLTETTQ
-289 EPAPPP
+289 ESGPPRPPPPPP
-295 PLPPPPPPPPPPT
+295 PLPPTPAVSA
-308 TIPTGHLN
+308 GHLN

-346 LLGSLGQVGSPAPS
+346 LLGSLGQVSSPAP
-360 AEPAPGATLPP
+360 ATEPTPVASLPP

-382 EPGRTPSSG
+382 EPGRTQASS

-407 PGGTRVPK
+407 PGGARVPK
-415 AEQLLAPAFPT
+415 TEQLLAPAFPT
-426 ATGLLAAQCLGAA
+426 ATGLLAAQCLGTA

-455 GSSGEASLEE
+455 GGSGPTESNLEE

-554 PPEKAE
+554 PPEKVE
-560 PGEESAVPPAVT
+560 PGEETTTPPTA

-586 SGASPSA
+586 SGATPSGA
-593 AAQALPSFNK
+593 TQALPSFNK

-628 ARLQLGKLVGSLPS
+628 TRLQLGKLVGSLPS

-679 IDRQGSPSSGATP
+679 IDRQGSPSSSSCAGPGSAP
-692 VAATQAVACSSSSSS
+692 QVVAGSSSSSS
-707 LPATSGSNQCVI
+707 PPTSSGSNQCVI

-768 SAARP
+768 STARA

-810 PSTAEGAMTGEGEKQ
+810 TSTPEGSTLGEGQKQ
-825 QQQPLQPA
+825 QQQQQQPS
-833 PPQDGELTEEDEE
+833 LSLEE
-846 EATDEDSLESG
+846 ELSEEEEEEPTDEDSLESCG
-857 IEKAEGPS
+857 EKVEGPS
-865 SPEQEAPCLAKE
+865 SPEQEAPGPAKE
-877 GEEAGPAEE
+877 GEDVVHAEE
-886 EEGGTGAASP
+886 EEGGPSAVSP
-896 LGARSPQRPTQ
+896 SGPRSPQHPMQ
-907 EGEEKAEMEVEEGGT
+907 EGEEKAEAEKAEERSSPK
-922 LQEEEEEEQGKEKGT
+922 EEEQEKEKGT
-937 AGEGPSEKP
+937 GGEGPSEKQ
-946 QGIQAKEG
+946 QGSQAKEG
-954 PSLACGICKQVFPD
+954 
-968 RAALR
+968 
-973 KHALTAHHQV
+973 LTLV
-983 NMSSPAW
+983 NLGSHVWSS
-990 ISNPARHGQRLSLEG
+990 SQARRGRRLPLEG
-1005 PVPVLSG
+1005 TMPGLAGS
-1012 GQVKLQDFLG
+1012 QVKLQDFLG

-1036 FWNQYTAFLSGG
+1036 FWNQYTAFISGG
-1048 LPAKPAHG
+1048 LATKPAHAAAAAAPISSTASSSSSSSSS
-1056 SAASGSS
+1056 SASNLVTQGLFGSS
-1063 SASSSTSNMAA
+1063 SAPVKTS
-1074 QGLFGNM
+1074 
-1081 PGKAV
+1081 
-1086 PGEAKEKPAMGSLL
+1086 PGEAKEKPPVGSLL
-1100 LLPPPPAPAPEV
+1100 LLPPPPPPPAPPPEV
-1112 LPESQ
+1112 VPENQ

>member
-1 MSRRK
+1 M
-6 QRNPQQLISDC
+6 
-17 EGSTA
+17 
-22 SENGALRGARERSA
+22 
-36 APSPPC
+36 
-42 LSARRRRRPPDAR
+42 
-55 GPCCSR
+55 
-61 VGAALGSRSLA
+61 
-72 RPLPPPSSGSGGR
+72 
-85 AAGMSSPRGRGQEA
+85 
-99 EDEAMGERAGGD
+99 
-111 WGLARP
+111 
-117 RSRFAQGPPRGGEG
+117 
-131 RAAAGLEP
+131 
-139 AGPPA
+139 
-144 PALGVHSSTRGGG
+144 
-157 TVCFVSQS
+157 
-165 ALCAPD
+165 
-171 GSGGPGC
+171 
-178 SSPALPIVPA
+178 
-188 VQMHEMPLF
+188 
-197 EVEFGDTGDESAP
+197 
-210 LSCPSCHIGLKDPL
+210 
-224 ELSAHVESCCPEQPT
+224 EQPT
-239 CSSAT
+239 CSSIT
-244 SATAAGQETTS
+244 SAVTSGGQDHAVV
-255 SSSSSS
+255 SSSS
-261 SSSSVEVR
+261 SSSSVEIR

-278 ESGPLSTDPSQ
+278 ESGSLLTDPTQ
-289 EPAPPP
+289 EPGPPR
-295 PLPPPPPPPPPPT
+295 PPPPPPSLPPT
-308 TIPTGHLN
+308 SAVPTGHLN

-346 LLGSLGQVGSPAPS
+346 LLGSLGQVSSSPPS
-360 AEPAPGATLPP
+360 TEPAPVASLPP

-382 EPGRTPSSG
+382 EPGRTQVSS

-407 PGGTRVPK
+407 PSGARVPK

-455 GSSGEASLEE
+455 GGGVPTESSLEE

-525 PHVQMNPHPVPEH
+525 PHIQMNPHPVPEH

-560 PGEESAVPPAVT
+560 PGEETTAPPTT

-586 SGASPSA
+586 SGATPSGA
-593 AAQALPSFNK
+593 SQALPSFNK

-679 IDRQGSPSSGATP
+679 IDRQGSPSSSSCAGPGATS
-692 VAATQAVACSSSSSS
+692 QAVAGSSSASSP
-707 LPATSGSNQCVI
+707 PASSGSNQCVI

-738 GERPFKCKVCGRA
+738 GERPFKCKICGRA

-768 SAARP
+768 SAIKA

-810 PSTAEGAMTGEGEKQ
+810 TPIPEGSILGEGEKQ
-825 QQQPLQPA
+825 QQQPQQQQQASL
-833 PPQDGELTEEDEE
+833 PPDEE
-846 EATDEDSLESG
+846 LSEEEEEEPTDEDSLESAG
-857 IEKAEGPS
+857 EKVEGPS
-865 SPEQEAPCLAKE
+865 SPEQEAPGPAKE
-877 GEEAGPAEE
+877 GEELAQVEE
-886 EEGGTGAASP
+886 EDEGGPPDASP
-896 LGARSPQRPTQ
+896 AAPQSPQCPMQ
-907 EGEEKAEMEVEEGGT
+907 EEEEKAEVGKVEEEPSPK
-922 LQEEEEEEQGKEKGT
+922 EEEEEKEKGSG
-937 AGEGPSEKP
+937 GEGPSEKQP
-946 QGIQAKEG
+946 GGQAKEG
-954 PSLACGICKQVFPD
+954 LALACGICKQVFPD

-973 KHALTAHHQV
+973 KHVLTAHPQLNLGSYV
-983 NMSSPAW
+983 WSS
-990 ISNPARHGQRLSLEG
+990 SNQARRRRLPLEG
-1005 PVPVLSG
+1005 SMPGVSG

-1048 LPAKPAHG
+1048 LPTKPAHMG
-1056 SAASGSS
+1056 SSPSPSSSSAASPSSSS
-1063 SASSSTSNMAA
+1063 SASNLVTQSLFGSGSTSVKT
-1074 QGLFGNM
+1074 GSSE
-1081 PGKAV
+1081 V
-1086 PGEAKEKPAMGSLL
+1086 KEKPPVGSLL
-1100 LLPPPPAPAPEV
+1100 LLPPPPPPPAPPPEV
-1112 LPESQ
+1112 VPESQ
-1117 GKGEK
+1117 GKGEQ

>member
-1 MSRRK
+1 MRGTKEGGVSPECVSVKEEGGGRGGEGGIPVRRERDQVPTGSPPKRETWGPLPSPPAGMSRRK

-22 SENGALRGARERSA
+22 SENG
-36 APSPPC
+36 
-42 LSARRRRRPPDAR
+42 
-55 GPCCSR
+55 
-61 VGAALGSRSLA
+61 
-72 RPLPPPSSGSGGR
+72 
-85 AAGMSSPRGRGQEA
+85 
-99 EDEAMGERAGGD
+99 
-111 WGLARP
+111 
-117 RSRFAQGPPRGGEG
+117 
-131 RAAAGLEP
+131 
-139 AGPPA
+139 
-144 PALGVHSSTRGGG
+144 
-157 TVCFVSQS
+157 
-165 ALCAPD
+165 
-171 GSGGPGC
+171 
-178 SSPALPIVPA
+178 
-188 VQMHEMPLF
+188 
-197 EVEFGDTGDESAP
+197 DTGDESVL
-210 LSCPSCHIGLKDPL
+210 LSCPSCRASFKDPS
-224 ELSAHVESCCPEQPT
+224 ELSTHVDSCSPEQPT

-244 SATAAGQETTS
+244 PATAAAATTAGQDHS
-255 SSSSSS
+255 STSS
-261 SSSSVEVR
+261 SSSSVEVH

-278 ESGPLSTDPSQ
+278 EPGPPPTAAAPH
-289 EPAPPP
+289 PPPPP
-295 PLPPPPPPPPPPT
+295 PLPPLPPPT
-308 TIPTGHLN
+308 AVPAGHLN

-360 AEPAPGATLPP
+360 AEPAVGASLPP

-382 EPGRTPSSG
+382 EPGRTQASS
-391 SPEVPKPAF
+391 SPEGPKPAF

-407 PGGTRVPK
+407 PSGARVPK
-415 AEQLLAPAFPT
+415 AEQILAPAFPT

-455 GSSGEASLEE
+455 GGGGGGESSLEE

-560 PGEESAVPPAVT
+560 PGEETASAPPA

-620 PPERETEG
+620 PPEREAEG
-628 ARLQLGKLVGSLPS
+628 TRLQLGKLVGSLPS

-679 IDRQGSPSSGATP
+679 IDRRGSPSSSSCPGP
-692 VAATQAVACSSSSSS
+692 VASTQAVASSS
-707 LPATSGSNQCVI
+707 LSSSPPTSSGPNQCVI

-768 SAARP
+768 SAARA

-810 PSTAEGAMTGEGEKQ
+810 PPASEGVTLGEGQKLP
-825 QQQPLQPA
+825 QP
-833 PPQDGELTEEDEE
+833 PPQEEELSEEDEE
-846 EATDEDSLESG
+846 EPTDEDSLESG
-857 IEKAEGPS
+857 GEKAEGPS
-865 SPEQEAPCLAKE
+865 SPEQEAPGPAKE
-877 GEEAGPAEE
+877 GEEVRQAEE
-886 EEGGTGAASP
+886 EEGGTRAASP
-896 LGARSPQRPTQ
+896 SGAGSPRCPTQ
-907 EGEEKAEMEVEEGGT
+907 EREEKEEMEQGGGTPQEAGEEPE
-922 LQEEEEEEQGKEKGT
+922 KEKGIG
-937 AGEGPSEKP
+937 GEGPSEK
-946 QGIQAKEG
+946 QEGSQAKEG
-954 PSLACGICKQVFPD
+954 PVLVCGICKQAFPD

-983 NMSSPAW
+983 NLGGHVWSRSNSPT
-990 ISNPARHGQRLSLEG
+990 QRGRRLPLEG
-1005 PVPVLSG
+1005 SVPVLSG
-1012 GQVKLQDFLG
+1012 SQVKLQDFLG

-1048 LPAKPAHG
+1048 LPAKPALG
-1056 SAASGSS
+1056 MAAPASTSSSS
-1063 SASSSTSNMAA
+1063 SASNMAT
-1074 QGLFGNM
+1074 QGLFGSTSA

-1086 PGEAKEKPAMGSLL
+1086 PSEAKEKPAVGSLL
-1100 LLPPPPAPAPEV
+1100 LLPPPPPPPPPAPASEVVPEG
-1112 LPESQ
+1112 Q
-1117 GKGEK
+1117 GKAEK